1 MQIDNNY
8 YGGIV
13 DKAEG
18 LIADAATHGAQLV
31 VFPEAFVG
39 GYPRFSNFGVTI
51 ANRSA
56 KGKEDFQKYHASAIA
71 VPGKLHRVL
80 LFK

>member
-18 LIADAATHGAQLV
+18 LIADAATYGAQLV
-31 VFPEAFVG
+31 VFPEALVVQQRTKKISENIMQQ
-39 GYPRFSNFGVTI
+39 P
-51 ANRSA
+51 
-56 KGKEDFQKYHASAIA
+56 
-71 VPGKLHRVL
+71 
-80 LFK
+80 